1 MGHNSRKG
9 IIAMAITTSAQDLL
23 RNAKVDLRQEVPS
36 KYWDLIDKYR
46 KELTDQAAAILGSVE
61 DAEDVVQET
70 FVEAFRDNERFA
82 QVRSIGAWLR
92 TINRCNALNRL
103 RDRKRDSNRF
113 KQQESD
119 GSLTTGGLGRVDMCE
134 SVTVAIES
142 LPLELRKVVVLRYWE
157 HLSYKEISKRL
168 RLPSGTVGRM
178 LYEASMLL
186 FERLKIQFDAADAAP
201 APEIRPPEEVS
212 GDSEGESA

>member
-1 MGHNSRKG
+1 
-9 IIAMAITTSAQDLL
+9 MAITSSAQDLL
-23 RNAKVDLRQEVPS
+23 RNAKVDLRQEIPA
-36 KYWDLIDKYR
+36 KYWDLIDRYR

-70 FVEAFRDNERFA
+70 FVEAFRDGERLA

-92 TINRCNALNRL
+92 TINRCNALKRL

-113 KQQESD
+113 KQQEAD

-142 LPLELRKVVVLRYWE
+142 LPIELRRVVVLRYWE

-178 LYEASMLL
+178 LYDASMLL
-186 FERLKIQFDAADAAP
+186 FDRLKIQFDASP
-201 APEIRPPEEVS
+201 SRHWQQHEPQPEPRAPEEIP
-212 GDSEGESA
+212 GDSEGEPK